1 MRANITINRHGSV
14 IGSHCTIPPDGGITA
29 TRVNQNFSI
38 ALDKQPSVF
47 VLLEMIRIL
56 RAINDAVA
64 LVDPSN
70 TKVDVHNRSSICLLL
85 AQKALNQLEGDHKGL
100 FSSKVRTVTHSSL
113 QHEALPDELLRL
125 SRLQILDTDV
135 PTALVKLFSVQIQN
149 LVLIGHTL
157 SMQLCFIAV
166 PRNLCWPSP
175 EPLTGQPLSN
185 FMAPP
190 HDTCL
195 KIIYELSPATR
206 QQIYH
211 CGTMRLPMGETRHFK
226 RLIYPL
232 TGQDKRSHHYRIATT
247 AVFSAHPG
255 AVTL

>member
-1 MRANITINRHGSV
+1 MRANITTNRQGAVLASR
-14 IGSHCTIPPDGGITA
+14 STIPPDGGITA

-47 VLLEMIRIL
+47 ALLEMIRIM
-56 RAINDAVA
+56 RAINETVA

-70 TKVDVHNRSSICLLL
+70 TKVGVHTRSSICLLL
-85 AQKALNQLEGDHKGL
+85 AQKALKQLEGNHRGL

-113 QHEALPDELLRL
+113 QHDALPDELLRL
-125 SRLQILDTDV
+125 TRLQILDKDV
-135 PTALVKLFSVQIQN
+135 PAALVKLSSAQIQN
-149 LVLIGHTL
+149 LALIGHTL

-166 PRNLCWPSP
+166 PLNLCWPSP

-190 HDTCL
+190 HDTWL
-195 KIIYELSPATR
+195 KIIYELSLATR

-226 RLIYPL
+226 RLVYPL
-232 TGQDKRSHHYRIATT
+232 TGQDKRRHQYRIATT
-247 AVFSAHPG
+247 AVFPAHPD
-255 AVTL
+255 AVML